1 MEMKDLNFGDLVGIS
16 TGAIS
21 DGLIKA
27 VYLSDVKC
35 SIGRM
40 VNVITSNGETHEVDA
55 DDVVLVSRA
64 RWDEVWQEK
73 DD

>member
-1 MEMKDLNFGDLVGIS
+1 MKDLIFGDLVGIS

-27 VYLSDVKC
+27 VYLSEAKC
-35 SIGRM
+35 SIGRR
-40 VNVITSNGETHEVDA
+40 VNVITDNEEIHEIDVK
-55 DDVVLVSRA
+55 DVVLVSRA
-64 RWDEVWQEK
+64 RWDEVWEEK

>member
-1 MEMKDLNFGDLVGIS
+1 MKDLNFGDLVGIS

-27 VYLSDVKC
+27 VYIDDAKC

-40 VNVITSNGETHEVDA
+40 VNVITINGETHEINAEDI
-55 DDVVLVSRA
+55 VLVSRA
-64 RWDEVWQEK
+64 RWDEVWDEK

>member
-1 MEMKDLNFGDLVGIS
+1 MKDLNFGDLVGIS

-27 VYLSDVKC
+27 VYLDDARC

-40 VNVITSNGETHEVDA
+40 VNVITINGETHEINAEDI
-55 DDVVLVSRA
+55 VLVSRA
-64 RWDEVWQEK
+64 RWDEVWDEK

>member
-1 MEMKDLNFGDLVGIS
+1 MKDLNFGDLVGIS

-27 VYLSDVKC
+27 VYLDDAKC

-40 VNVITSNGETHEVDA
+40 VNVITINGETHEINAEDI
-55 DDVVLVSRA
+55 VLVSRA
-64 RWDEVWQEK
+64 RWDEVWDEK

>member
-1 MEMKDLNFGDLVGIS
+1 MKDLNFGDLVGIS

-27 VYLSDVKC
+27 VYLSDAKC

-40 VNVITSNGETHEVDA
+40 VNVITINGETHEIDVN
-55 DDVVLVSRA
+55 DVVLVSRA
-64 RWDEVWQEK
+64 RWDEVWEEK
-73 DD
+73 DY

>member
-1 MEMKDLNFGDLVGIS
+1 MKDLNFGDLVGIS

-27 VYLSDVKC
+27 VYLSDAKC

-40 VNVITSNGETHEVDA
+40 VNVITINGENHEIDVN
-55 DDVVLVSRA
+55 DVVLVSRA
-64 RWDEVWQEK
+64 KWDEVWEEK